1 MKKGTAKHTAVE
13 KNIMHRPAWSSVI
26 VLAIAAAVLLFTVF
40 RIYSEDMLSGDT
52 SIFSVYGGEQ
62 VEFEKASVREILNE
76 SMEKDDAAD
85 GAYEGS
91 QELSWMYR

>member
-1 MKKGTAKHTAVE
+1 
-13 KNIMHRPAWSSVI
+13 
-26 VLAIAAAVLLFTVF
+26 
-40 RIYSEDMLSGDT
+40 MLSGDT

-85 GAYEGS
+85 GA
-91 QELSWMYR
+91 